1 MNILLAEDDTPTLLL
16 LQSLLTRWGYNVTV
30 AGDGTEAWRLLCE
43 PEHPHLLIL
52 DWMMPGLEGPEI
64 VRRLRKKE
72 AGNPHYTIIVT
83 SVNNE
88 NAVVE
93 ALAAGADD
101 FITKPF
107 NLNELQAR
115 IAVGKRIS
123 DLQQILHDKLLKLED
138 ANATISRLARTDELT
153 GLHNRR
159 SFQQIFTLARN
170 AALRH
175 NHPLSLISIDLDHFK
190 VVNDTLGHSV
200 GDLVLKEFA
209 KLMQEEVRAEDIVVR
224 LGGEEFLILLPHA
237 DSTAAT
243 ALAERIRTAF
253 EQNPGSAAPLA
264 VTASFGVAQLQT
276 GEEEDSLI
284 QRADSALYCAKHE
297 GRNRVV
303 TAGHRGKSHG

>member
-1 MNILLAEDDTPTLLL
+1 
-16 LQSLLTRWGYNVTV
+16 
-30 AGDGTEAWRLLCE
+30 
-43 PEHPHLLIL
+43 
-52 DWMMPGLEGPEI
+52 MMPGLDGPEI
-64 VRRLRKKE
+64 VRRLREKDD
-72 AGNPHYTIIVT
+72 GNPHYIIIVT
-83 SVNNE
+83 TVHSE

-101 FITKPF
+101 FIAKPF
-107 NLNELQAR
+107 NLSELQAR
-115 IAVGKRIS
+115 VAVGQRIK
-123 DLQQILHDKLLKLED
+123 DLQQALLDKLVKLEE
-138 ANATISRLARTDELT
+138 ATATITQLARTDELT

-159 SFQQIFTLARN
+159 SFQQLFTLARN

-209 KLMQEEVRAEDIVVR
+209 KLLQEKVRSEDVVVR
-224 LGGEEFLILLPHA
+224 QGGEEFIILLPHA
-237 DSTAAT
+237 DSIAAT

-264 VTASFGVAQLQT
+264 VTASFGVAQLQG
-276 GEEEDSLI
+276 GEEEDALI
-284 QRADSALYCAKHE
+284 QRADTALYRAKHE

-303 TAGHRGKSHG
+303 MAGV

>member
-1 MNILLAEDDTPTLLL
+1 MNILIAEDDTPTRLL
-16 LQSLLTRWGYNVTV
+16 LQALLGKWGYNVTV
-30 AGDGTEAWRLLCE
+30 ARDGDEAWRLLCE
-43 PEHPHLLIL
+43 PKHPHLLIL
-52 DWMMPGLEGPEI
+52 DWMMPGLDGPEI
-64 VRRLRKKE
+64 VRRLREKE
-72 AGNPHYTIIVT
+72 DGNPHYIIIVT
-83 SVNNE
+83 TVHSE

-101 FITKPF
+101 FIAKPF
-107 NLNELQAR
+107 NLSELQAR
-115 IAVGKRIS
+115 VAVGQRIK
-123 DLQQILHDKLLKLED
+123 DLQQALLDKLVKLEE
-138 ANATISRLARTDELT
+138 ATATITQLARTDELT

-159 SFQQIFTLARN
+159 SFQQLFTLARN

-209 KLMQEEVRAEDIVVR
+209 KLLQEKVRSEDVVVR
-224 LGGEEFLILLPHA
+224 QGGEEFIILLPHA
-237 DSTAAT
+237 DSIAAT

-264 VTASFGVAQLQT
+264 VTASFGVAQLQG
-276 GEEEDSLI
+276 GEEEDALI
-284 QRADSALYCAKHE
+284 QRADTALYRAKHE

-303 TAGHRGKSHG
+303 MAGV